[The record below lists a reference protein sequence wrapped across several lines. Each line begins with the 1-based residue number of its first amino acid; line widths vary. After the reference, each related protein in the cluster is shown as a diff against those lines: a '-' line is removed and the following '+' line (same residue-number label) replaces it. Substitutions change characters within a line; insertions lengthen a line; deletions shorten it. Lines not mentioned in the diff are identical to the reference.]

1 MTWQRATEIVPGRTY
16 SQSDDGLYPWVA
28 RTATC
33 DCGVW
38 CYTYADAHAE
48 EFHVYGGWC
57 GNGTM
62 PYEQPLTPNV
72 VLAPML
78 VGELRPNDNGDK
90 PTAVFVDGELVAV
103 FAAGHQDRASA
114 YAEHLKGGA

>member
-1 MTWQRATEIVPGRTY
+1 MTWQRATEIVIGRTY
-16 SQSDDGLYPWVA
+16 SWWDDGKDPWVA
-28 RTATC
+28 RTVDRLGHMWTVSFLRPDNAIEC
-33 DCGVW
+33 LPCNRPE
-38 CYTYADAHAE
+38 H
-48 EFHVYGGWC
+48 
-57 GNGTM
+57 M
-62 PYEQPLTPNV
+62 PYEQVADPVV

-103 FAAGHQDRASA
+103 FTAGQQDRANA